1 MPGRALEAAAPRDV
15 FLWAYALYL
24 AGEKRKEETWPK
36 PRYVREEPRGQ
47 PVAAG
52 LRDVLTA
59 RRRRGQLQGLGAYAL
74 GIVLKEL
81 ARGRVPLPTPLGPGL
96 DEDGDEKVE
105 EEDDARDARAA
116 LAEATETFPWNWSA
130 WLDLAAVDAK
140 DAPTASLPMDEDQAA
155 RQAARDDGGA
165 LSPDDGPAG
174 ASEDLVR
181 ACARA
186 HNDIERQRCEAAL
199 AT

>member
-1 MPGRALEAAAPRDV
+1 M
-15 FLWAYALYL
+15 
-24 AGEKRKEETWPK
+24 
-36 PRYVREEPRGQ
+36 
-47 PVAAG
+47 
-52 LRDVLTA
+52 
-59 RRRRGQLQGLGAYAL
+59 
-74 GIVLKEL
+74 
-81 ARGRVPLPTPLGPGL
+81 
-96 DEDGDEKVE
+96 E

-155 RQAARDDGGA
+155 RQAAIDDGGA
-165 LSPDDGPAG
+165 LSHDEGP

-186 HNDIERQRCEAAL
+186 HNDIEGSAARL
-199 AT
+199 P